1 MVEALG
7 ISLKEFIFYLINFLI
22 LMGVLTRFLY
32 KPFLN
37 MLAARKQSI
46 KDALDN
52 AELTNRRADEKMEQ
66 YSKRISKVEEESREI
81 IRTAKIKAD
90 AQARDI
96 IEDARKEA
104 GDIIAKAEKTIEK
117 EKEKAMEEMKQEI
130 AVLAVM
136 AAEKIVEREIQRAG
150 QEAIVEE
157 VIRQARSTGWR
168 NRPLI

>member
-7 ISLKEFIFYLINFLI
+7 ISFKEFIFYLINFLI

-37 MLAARKQSI
+37 MLATRKQSI

-168 NRPLI
+168 N

>member
-104 GDIIAKAEKTIEK
+104 GDIITKAQETIEK
-117 EKEKAMEEMKQEI
+117 EKEKAMEDMKQEI

-168 NRPLI
+168 N

>member
-117 EKEKAMEEMKQEI
+117 EKEKAMEDMKQEM

-168 NRPLI
+168 N

>member
-37 MLAARKQSI
+37 MLATRKQSI

-96 IEDARKEA
+96 IEDARKEV

-168 NRPLI
+168 N

>member
-32 KPFLN
+32 KPYLN

-81 IRTAKIKAD
+81 IRTAKIQAD

-168 NRPLI
+168 N

>member
-7 ISLKEFIFYLINFLI
+7 IRLKEFIFYLINFLI

-117 EKEKAMEEMKQEI
+117 EKEKAMEDMKQEI

-168 NRPLI
+168 N

>member
-104 GDIIAKAEKTIEK
+104 GYIIAKAEKTIEK
-117 EKEKAMEEMKQEI
+117 EKEKAMEDMKQEI

-168 NRPLI
+168 N

>member
-37 MLAARKQSI
+37 ILAARKQSI

-66 YSKRISKVEEESREI
+66 YSERISKVEEESREI

-117 EKEKAMEEMKQEI
+117 EKEKAMEDMKQEI

-168 NRPLI
+168 N

>member
-117 EKEKAMEEMKQEI
+117 ETEKAMEEMKQEI

-168 NRPLI
+168 N

>member
-37 MLAARKQSI
+37 MLATRKQSI

-52 AELTNRRADEKMEQ
+52 AELINRRADEKMEQ

-81 IRTAKIKAD
+81 IRTAKIQAD

-104 GDIIAKAEKTIEK
+104 VITELKALVPQDRRGLPRPRRARIPW
-117 EKEKAMEEMKQEI
+117 
-130 AVLAVM
+130 VLAL
-136 AAEKIVEREIQRAG
+136 
-150 QEAIVEE
+150 
-157 VIRQARSTGWR
+157 SL
-168 NRPLI
+168 PLPAL

>member
-37 MLAARKQSI
+37 MLATRKQSI

-104 GDIIAKAEKTIEK
+104 GDMITKAQQTIEK
-117 EKEKAMEEMKQEI
+117 EKEKAMEDMKQEI
-130 AVLAVM
+130 AVLAVK

-168 NRPLI
+168 N

>member
-37 MLAARKQSI
+37 MLATRKQSI

-81 IRTAKIKAD
+81 IRTAKIKVD

-168 NRPLI
+168 N

>member
-37 MLAARKQSI
+37 MLATRKQSI

-168 NRPLI
+168 N

>member
-150 QEAIVEE
+150 QEVIVEE

-168 NRPLI
+168 N

>member
-37 MLAARKQSI
+37 ILAARKQSI

-104 GDIIAKAEKTIEK
+104 GDINAKAEKTIEK
-117 EKEKAMEEMKQEI
+117 EKEKAMEDMKQEI

-168 NRPLI
+168 N

>member
-37 MLAARKQSI
+37 MLATRKQSI

-117 EKEKAMEEMKQEI
+117 EKEKAMEEMKQES

-168 NRPLI
+168 N

>member
-7 ISLKEFIFYLINFLI
+7 INLKEFIFYLINFLI

-37 MLAARKQSI
+37 VLATRKQSI

-104 GDIIAKAEKTIEK
+104 GDIITKAQQTIEK
-117 EKEKAMEEMKQEI
+117 EKEKAMEDMKQEI

-168 NRPLI
+168 N

>member
-37 MLAARKQSI
+37 ILAARKQSI

-117 EKEKAMEEMKQEI
+117 EKEKAMEDMKQEI

-168 NRPLI
+168 N

>member
-117 EKEKAMEEMKQEI
+117 EKEKAMEDMKQEI

-157 VIRQARSTGWR
+157 VIRQARSTGWM
-168 NRPLI
+168 N

>member
-66 YSKRISKVEEESREI
+66 YSKRISTVEEESREI
-81 IRTAKIKAD
+81 IRTAKIIAD

-168 NRPLI
+168 N

>member
-37 MLAARKQSI
+37 MLATRKQSI

-52 AELTNRRADEKMEQ
+52 AELINRRADEKMEQ

-81 IRTAKIKAD
+81 IRTAKIQAD

-104 GDIIAKAEKTIEK
+104 GDIIAKAEKTIEQ

-168 NRPLI
+168 N

>member
-37 MLAARKQSI
+37 MLATRKQSI

-52 AELTNRRADEKMEQ
+52 AELINRRADEKMEQ

-81 IRTAKIKAD
+81 IRTAKIQAD

-96 IEDARKEA
+96 IEDARKDA

-117 EKEKAMEEMKQEI
+117 EKEKAMEEMKLEI

-168 NRPLI
+168 N

>member
-37 MLAARKQSI
+37 ILAARKQSI

-117 EKEKAMEEMKQEI
+117 EKEKAMEDMKQEM

-168 NRPLI
+168 N

>member
-37 MLAARKQSI
+37 MLATRKQSI

-104 GDIIAKAEKTIEK
+104 GDMITKAQQTIEK
-117 EKEKAMEEMKQEI
+117 EKEKAMEDMKQEI

-168 NRPLI
+168 N

>member
-37 MLAARKQSI
+37 MLATRKQSI

-52 AELTNRRADEKMEQ
+52 AELINRRADEKMEQ

-81 IRTAKIKAD
+81 IRTAKIQAD

-157 VIRQARSTGWR
+157 VIRQARSPGWR
-168 NRPLI
+168 N